1 MQLRERLV
9 RGILIAIT
17 ATLVTH
23 AIADGSTNVT
33 AVLPDVV
40 VIGSKEAL
48 GRLPAAG
55 EFLDMDAIRFHA
67 YDNIHKVLRKS
78 TGVYVQEENGYG
90 LLPNI
95 SLRGVDTH
103 RSQKITLMEDGILTA
118 PAPYAAPSAY
128 YSPTMGRMSG
138 LEVLKGSS
146 QIRYG
151 PHTTGGAINYLSTP
165 IPTDPTTY
173 LKALYG
179 TDNEF
184 RGHLSHGGMADTGLG
199 LLGGLAEVYH
209 RQNDGFKTIRHASG
223 DIDETGFHKTDY
235 MGKLFWQPGDDRNQ
249 RVELKVGYTDF
260 TADETYLGLS
270 ESDFADD
277 PFQRYYATRFDSFDG
292 YQFRSYLRHTM
303 DLDDDLQLTSATY
316 YNKFHRNWYKLQDI
330 KDVAGL
336 APGTVS
342 PSEALAVGGAALA
355 TLKGENAG
363 TWRIRANNRDYYLCG
378 VQSRLNADFEA
389 IGAEHE
395 MEVGVRYHV
404 DEAERYQW
412 QDEVSVDSDGNVTGI
427 TYGEKGGAGD
437 RTQTAGAIA
446 GYVQD
451 DMTWGRFSLTPGF
464 RAEYIDN
471 EVTDRRAGTGTL
483 TGDETVWAAG
493 ISSRFVPTDRWMLF
507 AGVHRGYS
515 VPSPADSIGKDLKE
529 ETSLAFEL
537 GTRYGTKNASCE
549 ASLFYT
555 DLDDLIVG
563 GYVGTATDTD
573 AENAGNVNSC
583 GAELKGEVDLGG
595 LYDWGFKCPLWAAV
609 TYTHARLDGDA
620 TSKDPGSIFSGG
632 EDGNSVPYIPDFQA
646 SIGYGVQ
653 FSKLECDITASYVD
667 SAYTTA
673 NNSSE
678 HVNPVT
684 GKADARFGKTDSR
697 VVVDVSARY
706 ALGGGWATFIN
717 LHNLFDEEY
726 IASRHP
732 YGPRPGQPFTAM
744 AGVEATF

>member
-1 MQLRERLV
+1 MQLRERLAG
-9 RGILIAIT
+9 RIAVVIG
-17 ATLVTH
+17 ATLV
-23 AIADGSTNVT
+23 AGAGAEEGTNAT
-33 AVLPDVV
+33 TVLPDVV
-40 VIGSKEAL
+40 VIGSQEAL
-48 GRLPAAG
+48 SRLPAAG
-55 EFLDMDAIRFHA
+55 EFLDADAIRFHT

-118 PAPYAAPSAY
+118 PAPYSAPSAY
-128 YSPTMGRMSG
+128 YAPTMGRMSG

-165 IPTDPTTY
+165 VPGDSTTH

-184 RGHLSHGGMADTGLG
+184 RGHLSHGGSAETGIG
-199 LLGGLAEVYH
+199 TLGGLAEIYH

-223 DIDETGFHKTDY
+223 NIDETGFHKTDC
-235 MGKLFWQPGDDRNQ
+235 MTKFSWQPGDAHNQ
-249 RVELKVGYTDF
+249 QFELKLGYTDF

-277 PFQRYYATRFDSFDG
+277 PFQRYYATRFDNFDG
-292 YQFRSYLRHTM
+292 YQFRSYLRHVIE
-303 DLDDDLQLTSATY
+303 LDDNLQLTSSTY

-336 APGTVS
+336 TPGKVS
-342 PSEALAVGGAALA
+342 PSEALVAGGAALA
-355 TLKGENAG
+355 TLKGKNAG
-363 TWRIRANNRDYYLCG
+363 IWRIRANNRDYYLWG
-378 VQSRLNADFEA
+378 IQSRLGANFEA
-389 IGAEHE
+389 LGADHE
-395 MEVGVRYHV
+395 TEVGVRYHV
-404 DEAERYQW
+404 DQAERYQW
-412 QDEVSVDSDGNVTGI
+412 QDEVSVDNGGNVTGI
-427 TYGEKGGAGD
+427 AYGAKGGAGD
-437 RTQTAGAIA
+437 RTQTARAIA
-446 GYVQD
+446 AYVQD
-451 DMTWGRFSLTPGF
+451 DMTWGRFSLTPGL
-464 RAEYIDN
+464 RVEYIDN
-471 EVTDRRAGTGTL
+471 EVNDRGAGTGIL
-483 TGDETVWAAG
+483 SGNETVWAAG
-493 ISSRFVPTDRWMLF
+493 LSSRYVPSERWMLF

-515 VPSPADSIGKDLKE
+515 VPSPADSIGKDLEE
-529 ETSLAFEL
+529 ETSIAFEV
-537 GTRYGTKNASCE
+537 GTRYGTKNVSAE

-563 GYVGTATDTD
+563 GYVGTASDTD
-573 AENAGNVNSC
+573 AENAGSVDSC
-583 GAELKGEVDLGG
+583 GAELKGELDLGG
-595 LYDWGFKCPLWAAV
+595 LYGWGFKSPLWAAL

-632 EDGNSVPYIPDFQA
+632 TDGNSVPYIPDFQA
-646 SIGYGVQ
+646 GIGYGVQ
-653 FSKLECDITASYVD
+653 FSRLECEVTASYVD
-667 SAYTTA
+667 STYTTA
-673 NNSSE
+673 NNSTE
-678 HVNPVT
+678 QVNPIT

-697 VVVDVSARY
+697 VIVDASARY
-706 ALGGGWATFIN
+706 ALGGGWATFVN
-717 LHNLFDEEY
+717 VHNLFDEEY

>member
-1 MQLRERLV
+1 MDVTERKRASYL
-9 RGILIAIT
+9 L
-17 ATLVTH
+17 
-23 AIADGSTNVT
+23 
-33 AVLPDVV
+33 
-40 VIGSKEAL
+40 EAL
-48 GRLPAAG
+48 NQSA
-55 EFLDMDAIRFHA
+55 
-67 YDNIHKVLRKS
+67 
-78 TGVYVQEENGYG
+78 QE
-90 LLPNI
+90 
-95 SLRGVDTH
+95 
-103 RSQKITLMEDGILTA
+103 MEKHLVHDDIF
-118 PAPYAAPSAY
+118 
-128 YSPTMGRMSG
+128 
-138 LEVLKGSS
+138 
-146 QIRYG
+146 
-151 PHTTGGAINYLSTP
+151 GAISESLSNLGFTCLLFPFDGEKQRLYSRYMSFDVKSLKTAGKLIGINDQNYSLPLT
-165 IPTDPTTY
+165 
-173 LKALYG
+173 
-179 TDNEF
+179 
-184 RGHLSHGGMADTGLG
+184 
-199 LLGGLAEVYH
+199 
-209 RQNDGFKTIRHASG
+209 
-223 DIDETGFHKTDY
+223 ETGFYEEVVKSQKTIFLNDASDLVSHWLP
-235 MGKLFWQPGDDRNQ
+235 KRKRKHAK
-249 RVELKVGYTDF
+249 RVIELLKAPKV
-260 TADETYLGLS
+260 
-270 ESDFADD
+270 
-277 PFQRYYATRFDSFDG
+277 
-292 YQFRSYLRHTM
+292 
-303 DLDDDLQLTSATY
+303 
-316 YNKFHRNWYKLQDI
+316 I
-330 KDVAGL
+330 L
-336 APGTVS
+336 APLV
-342 PSEALAVGGAALA
+342 
-355 TLKGENAG
+355 
-363 TWRIRANNRDYYLCG
+363 
-378 VQSRLNADFEA
+378 
-389 IGAEHE
+389 
-395 MEVGVRYHV
+395 V
-404 DEAERYQW
+404 DE
-412 QDEVSVDSDGNVTGI
+412 NVTG
-427 TYGEKGGAGD
+427 
-437 RTQTAGAIA
+437 
-446 GYVQD
+446 V
-451 DMTWGRFSLTPGF
+451 FS
-464 RAEYIDN
+464 
-471 EVTDRRAGTGTL
+471 
-483 TGDETVWAAG
+483 
-493 ISSRFVPTDRWMLF
+493 
-507 AGVHRGYS
+507 VH
-515 VPSPADSIGKDLKE
+515 GKDLKE